1 MDPKISKKTQDT
13 LGKIIKKPPLT
24 DKLLGKPPF
33 RFLHDIITEVIRTSG
48 FLKGLY
54 SPEHME
60 SKNVTSREDK
70 ISFLQKAIS
79 CVSLVTGDS
88 LSARPSKIVAGQEPE
103 KTNELLQ
110 AIARCIRKNMSSDE
124 AVSQILSG
132 NPSKTKSK
140 DKPPSKPPSGT
151 SKKHDGGDEKKERD
165 SDRSKRRDKHDRDR
179 SADRRKRERSS
190 DRDRSRDR
198 SSNREH
204 RESSATK
211 RDGESKEEKNEEKD
225 RRRSKRKERSDKKQK
240 TSKDAETSLASPG
253 SAASPANS
261 EKPTEASSAPPPDDS
276 AEPSE
281 PGPREATEGAESNT
295 PTGMGRTQRPASAKG
310 QRRRPNPG
318 SAKSQQGDDAA
329 VDASTNDSPA
339 PKKLIRP
346 PSARP
351 SAPRV
356 KQRTAENDESER
368 INSGGQDRSVPIFV
382 DRDMDESLS
391 DDDNQFVV
399 TEEAE
404 QENDNGS
411 ALLNNNR
418 SPANLAN
425 DDDDDDDDHGG
436 LVRKILETK
445 KELEET
451 AAAGHGIKK
460 HTDIQRSN
468 VISAQQRKERE
479 LVVKEID
486 QLRMSVQKLCQS
498 TTPLAKII
506 DYIQEDMDSM
516 QNELQA
522 WKKENKLHAV
532 RIKEEDSITA
542 ECIEPLK
549 TELEGLDESIAQ
561 YRNQMSATKA
571 NIIRNEEKI
580 QKMII
585 AVAGRS

>member
-70 ISFLQKAIS
+70 ISFLQKVIS

-132 NPSKTKSK
+132 KPTKSK

-151 SKKHDGGDEKKERD
+151 SKKNDGGDDKKERD
-165 SDRSKRRDKHDRDR
+165 NDRSKRRDRHENSRDR
-179 SADRRKRERSS
+179 SADRRKRDRSS
-190 DRDRSRDR
+190 DRDRSRER

-204 RESSATK
+204 RENSATK
-211 RDGESKEEKNEEKD
+211 RDVESREEKNEDKD
-225 RRRSKRKERSDKKQK
+225 RRRSKRKERSEKKQK
-240 TSKDAETSLASPG
+240 TSKDAETSLTSPG
-253 SAASPANS
+253 SAASPVTS
-261 EKPTEASSAPPPDDS
+261 EKPKEASPAPQQDDPV
-276 AEPSE
+276 ETSE

-318 SAKSQQGDDAA
+318 SAKSQQGDDS
-329 VDASTNDSPA
+329 VDAPTNDSPA

-356 KQRTAENDESER
+356 KQRTADNDESER
-368 INSGGQDRSVPIFV
+368 VNSGGQDRSVPIFV

-411 ALLNNNR
+411 TTLLNSNR
-418 SPANLAN
+418 SPTNLGN
-425 DDDDDDDDHGG
+425 DDDDDDDHGG

-479 LVVKEID
+479 LVVKEIE